1 LCKSDSKVT
10 EFGSRTKS
18 GVSSLFKAACVGRLK
33 SVFVFYREQKVLI
46 EGTRYKNR
54 KTYIFKYNIG
64 RKIYDF
70 LVI

>member
-18 GVSSLFKAACVGRLK
+18 GVSSLLKAAYVGRLK
-33 SVFVFYREQKVLI
+33 SVFVFYREQI
-46 EGTRYKNR
+46 INRGDRDKNR
-54 KTYIFKYNIG
+54 KILYIFKYNIG